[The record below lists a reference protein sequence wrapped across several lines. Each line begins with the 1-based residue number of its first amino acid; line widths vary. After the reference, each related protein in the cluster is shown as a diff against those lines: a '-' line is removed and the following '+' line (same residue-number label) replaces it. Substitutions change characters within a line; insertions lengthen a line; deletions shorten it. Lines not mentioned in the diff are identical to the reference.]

1 MTWGLIYID
10 QPGIERERR
19 RKLISEESGSDTDDK
34 VVKGSNSEGIGK
46 IVRKVILE
54 RQEERR

>member
-1 MTWGLIYID
+1 MKWGLIVD

-19 RKLISEESGSDTDDK
+19 RKLISEESGSDRDDK
-34 VVKGSNSEGIGK
+34 VVKGSNSEGIGE
-46 IVRKVILE
+46 IVRKVSLE

>member
-19 RKLISEESGSDTDDK
+19 RKLISEESGSDRDDK
-34 VVKGSNSEGIGK
+34 VVKGSNSEGIGE
-46 IVRKVILE
+46 IVRKVLV
-54 RQEERR
+54 